1 MNSYCFQNKTLEQK
15 WKLQWNDKYSW
26 KTRENPKFKEQ
37 FFKLYVHIKQNQ
49 SSFVYFTEW
58 QILMKIR
65 LNLIIYKKKDI
76 ERFQL
81 KLTKNVSYF
90 QNLKYK
96 FIIVK
101 DGRIIEILELIF

>member
-1 MNSYCFQNKTLEQK
+1 
-15 WKLQWNDKYSW
+15 
-26 KTRENPKFKEQ
+26 
-37 FFKLYVHIKQNQ
+37 
-49 SSFVYFTEW
+49 
-58 QILMKIR
+58 MKIR